1 MIRFSTVTRKHGV
14 DFNIVYGSVRELQER
29 FFGNLLV
36 SFEGE
41 ADAVSHVLK
50 ELELIVDIEEV
61 LKDER

>member
-1 MIRFSTVTRKHGV
+1 MA
-14 DFNIVYGSVRELQER
+14 LQER

-41 ADAVSHVLK
+41 TDAVSHVLK
-50 ELELIVDIEEV
+50 ELKSIVDIEEV